1 MGEKM
6 KPKQP
11 TIRAVI
17 WDTAGVLHAN
27 SHSHDGLA
35 AFIRA
40 MRPYYR
46 TALFCRSWAELQNTL
61 LQRWELA
68 DAFHQVILAPMK
80 GEHPSPHIYF
90 LAARQMDVR
99 PEQAILVDA
108 LSERVEVAR
117 NAGMHTV
124 VFQDP
129 AQVGSDLFQ
138 LLQETV

>member
-1 MGEKM
+1 MGKKM
-6 KPKQP
+6 KIKQP
-11 TIRAVI
+11 MIRAVI

-27 SHSHDGLA
+27 SHYHDGLA

-46 TALFCRSWAELQNTL
+46 TALFCRSWAELQGAL

-68 DAFHQVILAPMK
+68 DAFHQVILAPTQ
-80 GEHPSPHIYF
+80 GEHPSPQIYF
-90 LAARQMDVR
+90 LAARQMYVR

-117 NAGMHTV
+117 DAGMHTV